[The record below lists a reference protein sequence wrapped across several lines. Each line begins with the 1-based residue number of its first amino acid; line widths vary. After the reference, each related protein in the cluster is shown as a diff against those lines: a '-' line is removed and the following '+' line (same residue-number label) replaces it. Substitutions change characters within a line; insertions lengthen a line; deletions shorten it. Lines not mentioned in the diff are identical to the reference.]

1 MGVRFRLYGCE
12 RMRRER
18 MIGECVVSFAAL
30 NLELETTM
38 WLALEPRANI
48 AVRYAETVLCIIIHY
63 TNFFPF
69 FNEYL
74 FSVKFICLRSPELS
88 AERQH
93 RFDALDAAR
102 RSPRTAFRTGVQ
114 RNDGTAFCRSCER
127 KPFQPL
133 RSLQKLGRA

>member
-48 AVRYAETVLCIIIHY
+48 AVCIHSKLSYINIH
-63 TNFFPF
+63 
-69 FNEYL
+69 
-74 FSVKFICLRSPELS
+74 
-88 AERQH
+88 
-93 RFDALDAAR
+93 
-102 RSPRTAFRTGVQ
+102 
-114 RNDGTAFCRSCER
+114 NDDTIF
-127 KPFQPL
+127 
-133 RSLQKLGRA
+133 